1 MGIETSHADFID
13 FVNQSPAHLNALH
26 AALGAEDKD
35 VNALLRG
42 LHSIQDEKAL
52 NSLARFLASHTSLPA
67 TCTADASNFLS
78 SKEFSFIDKAYKD
91 ARSPEAHASM
101 KTGQEKRSAL
111 HDAGTLSTEQLLTT
125 QDCLYS
131 GIEWLR
137 QVVGV
142 KRVYARCG
150 TLLGAV
156 CWSAMAPWDNDMDV
170 LLGPSDCK
178 LLHAAWEGGERYDAF
193 IGGMYTPEGGWDCRR
208 TALGPE
214 LLDGRPNVEL
224 CIRSTSWYRAQH
236 DNPWTLKLV
245 PTAEARVEGIG
256 GSRRF
261 NGLDIECT
269 VPREH
274 LLKIHGVVDF
284 NGPGFD
290 AYKMS
295 VGDTGIERYVNAI
308 DAGEEPPDGLPQPRT
323 VKFGPSR
330 IEVVPR
336 KLVEK
341 HFLFRYGEGWKC
353 YPPGAPWLET
363 IALERTVAARD
374 KSHSKM
380 SKRNT

>member
-1 MGIETSHADFID
+1 
-13 FVNQSPAHLNALH
+13 
-26 AALGAEDKD
+26 
-35 VNALLRG
+35 
-42 LHSIQDEKAL
+42 
-52 NSLARFLASHTSLPA
+52 
-67 TCTADASNFLS
+67 
-78 SKEFSFIDKAYKD
+78 
-91 ARSPEAHASM
+91 
-101 KTGQEKRSAL
+101 
-111 HDAGTLSTEQLLTT
+111 
-125 QDCLYS
+125 
-131 GIEWLR
+131 
-137 QVVGV
+137 
-142 KRVYARCG
+142 
-150 TLLGAV
+150 
-156 CWSAMAPWDNDMDV
+156 MAPWDNDMDV

-193 IGGMYTPEGGWDCRR
+193 IGGMYTAQGGWDCRR
-208 TALGPE
+208 TALGPK

-256 GSRRF
+256 GPRRF

-284 NGPGFD
+284 RGPGSDF
-290 AYKMS
+290 YQKS
-295 VGDTGIERYVNAI
+295 VGNMGIERYANAI

-363 IALERTVAARD
+363 IALERSRAR
-374 KSHSKM
+374 
-380 SKRNT
+380 